1 MIFLTVG
8 TQFPFDRLVKAVNH
22 AVEAGL
28 VTEQVVAQIGQT
40 EYRPSSFL
48 AVQSMEKHTFDNY
61 IRCASAII
69 SHAGMGTI
77 TIALEH
83 RKPLLVM
90 PRRKEFGEVVNNHQ
104 FEIAKKFEELGH
116 ILVVYHENDLAEKIK
131 KLKSFTPKVRKHNTE
146 VVIGRIADFLNS
158 VDRQI
163 PQKALTN
170 NATAFQISEKP

>member
-28 VTEQVVAQIGQT
+28 VTEQVVGQIGQT
-40 EYRPSSFL
+40 EYRPNSFL
-48 AVQSMEKHTFDNY
+48 AVQSMEKQTFDNY

-69 SHAGMGTI
+69 SHAGTGTI
-77 TIALEH
+77 TMALEH

-104 FEIAKKFEELGH
+104 FEIAEKFEELGY
-116 ILVVYHENDLAEKIK
+116 ILVAYHENDLAEKIK
-131 KLKSFTPKVRKHNTE
+131 KLKSFNPKVRKDDAE
-146 VVIGRIADFLNS
+146 AVIDRITDFLNS
-158 VDRQI
+158 IDRLI
-163 PQKALTN
+163 PRKSLAHN
-170 NATAFQISEKP
+170 VTAFQISEKP